1 MLLRSLLH
9 AGGELLAF
17 GNNREKG
24 EPGARR

>member
-9 AGGELLAF
+9 AGGELFAF

-24 EPGARR
+24 EPGAC